1 MDIAAIA
8 PKGNMLSA
16 PFRVQEIGVC
26 YSRMNSDFQE
36 VNRKIMTSSV
46 LCHPVTTYKILRK
59 KRNLFIHSVGE
70 GTINALLDDL
80 LEDGVISQEEM
91 YKVRYENCTVMDK
104 ARVLIDL
111 VIGKGPRASQ
121 KFIRHIREEDPEL
134 AWKLYLPSE

>member
-1 MDIAAIA
+1 MAD
-8 PKGNMLSA
+8 K
-16 PFRVQEIGVC
+16 
-26 YSRMNSDFQE
+26 
-36 VNRKIMTSSV
+36 T
-46 LCHPVTTYKILRK
+46 LRK

-111 VIGKGPRASQ
+111 VIGKGHRACLN
-121 KFIRHIREEDPEL
+121 FIRYICEEDPEL
-134 AWKLYLPSE
+134 AWKLYLPS

>member
-1 MDIAAIA
+1 MAD
-8 PKGNMLSA
+8 
-16 PFRVQEIGVC
+16 
-26 YSRMNSDFQE
+26 
-36 VNRKIMTSSV
+36 
-46 LCHPVTTYKILRK
+46 KILRK

-80 LEDGVISQEEM
+80 LEDEVISQEEM

-111 VIGKGPRASQ
+111 IIGKGPRASQ

-134 AWKLYLPSE
+134 AWKLYLPS

>member
-1 MDIAAIA
+1 MAD
-8 PKGNMLSA
+8 
-16 PFRVQEIGVC
+16 
-26 YSRMNSDFQE
+26 
-36 VNRKIMTSSV
+36 
-46 LCHPVTTYKILRK
+46 KILRQ

-111 VIGKGPRASQ
+111 VIGKGHRACL
-121 KFIRHIREEDPEL
+121 KFIKHIRDEDPEL
-134 AWKLYLPSE
+134 AWKLYLPSAYVVVKDGVSGTKTKTFTGLFSLGSFELDSFILKILITRESVVQP